1 MKSLGIRN
9 EHDIR
14 HYARDVSEN
23 FLHRGSDT
31 TAKLASAMRFIKE
44 ETGLRN
50 LSKLEE
56 SHVENILD
64 SLRENLKS
72 GAMSS
77 STVNGYI
84 SSLNNI
90 VRYVGKPELS
100 VRAKDEG
107 LTRKYDYAKNKEN
120 TQIASR
126 DYKTFL
132 LDKYS
137 RTGDIKYMAVYHA
150 VSLQRNCNLRL
161 EESIGVKVL
170 TKDPD
175 NLRLTKNDH
184 TKHGRTRTIKLYL
197 DGQKQAVKE
206 TKSFLRANRLKNLN
220 ISGSMRQGINFM
232 QNTLKEFKEEIPSS
246 KFHYHGERQAWA
258 HDKYS
263 YLWEQKGFK
272 KIECPA
278 KLEMDKKEWLGRI
291 SGETGLTVKEI
302 KGIDR
307 EIRQEITRDLGH
319 ESLQQT
325 RKYLG

>member
-1 MKSLGIRN
+1 MNLSVRN
-9 EHDIR
+9 DHDIR
-14 HYARDVSEN
+14 HYAREVSEN

-50 LSKLEE
+50 LGKLEE

-64 SLRENLKS
+64 LLRENLKS

-197 DGQKQAVKE
+197 DGQKQAVKGV
-206 TKSFLRANRLKNLN
+206 KAFMRNNHIKNLN
-220 ISGSMRQGINFM
+220 VSGTMRQGINFM
-232 QNTLKEFKEEIPSS
+232 QNVLKEFKKISPGS

-258 HDKYS
+258 HDKYG
-263 YLWEQKGFK
+263 YLWEQKGYK
-272 KIECPA
+272 NIECPA
-278 KLEMDKKEWLGRI
+278 KLEMDKKEWVGRI
-291 SGETGLTVKEI
+291 SGETGLSAKEI
-302 KGIDR
+302 KAIDR